1 MDDKQKELL
10 EKEAVLNFLGSTYG
24 ELKKLDG
31 DLISP
36 SSTLAPRS
44 ADAKRNIESFINSEK
59 AALQQQVH
67 VHAPPPPPTTVPQ
80 PREQVQQPVTPVQ
93 QVVKQPQVDDNQL
106 MFSFDVNEKDE
117 LFSLLERVLTRLDKL
132 HRKVDKISDIM
143 KNNNV
148 TSLPIKKTAKKKS
161 VKKEEN

>member
-31 DLISP
+31 DLIAP

-44 ADAKRNIESFINSEK
+44 ADAKRNIESFINTEK
-59 AALQQQVH
+59 AALQQQAP
-67 VHAPPPPPTTVPQ
+67 VHAPPSPPPVVEPI
-80 PREQVQQPVTPVQ
+80 QPVLPV
-93 QVVKQPQVDDNQL
+93 QPQVEVQQIDDNQ
-106 MFSFDVNEKDE
+106 MSFNFDINEKDE
-117 LFSLLERVLTRLDKL
+117 LFSLLEKVLSRLDKL
-132 HRKVDKISDIM
+132 HRKVDEISDSI

>member
-31 DLISP
+31 DLIAP

-44 ADAKRNIESFINSEK
+44 ADAKRNIESFINTEK
-59 AALQQQVH
+59 AALQQQTP
-67 VHAPPPPPTTVPQ
+67 VHAPPPPPPVVEPVQPVLLAQPQ
-80 PREQVQQPVTPVQ
+80 IEVQQI
-93 QVVKQPQVDDNQL
+93 DDNQ
-106 MFSFDVNEKDE
+106 MSFNFDINEKDE
-117 LFSLLERVLTRLDKL
+117 LFSLLEKVLSRLDKL
-132 HRKVDKISDIM
+132 HRKVDEISDSI

-161 VKKEEN
+161 VKKEEK

>member
-31 DLISP
+31 DLIAP

-44 ADAKRNIESFINSEK
+44 ADAKRNIESFINTEK
-59 AALQQQVH
+59 AALQQQTP
-67 VHAPPPPPTTVPQ
+67 VHAPPPPPPVVEPVQPVLLAQPQ
-80 PREQVQQPVTPVQ
+80 IEVQQI
-93 QVVKQPQVDDNQL
+93 DDNQ
-106 MFSFDVNEKDE
+106 MSFNFDINEKDE
-117 LFSLLERVLTRLDKL
+117 LFSLLEKVLSRLDKL
-132 HRKVDKISDIM
+132 HRKVDEISDSI

-148 TSLPIKKTAKKKS
+148 TSLPIKK
-161 VKKEEN
+161 

>member
-31 DLISP
+31 DLIAP

-44 ADAKRNIESFINSEK
+44 ADAKRNIESFINTEK
-59 AALQQQVH
+59 AALQQQ
-67 VHAPPPPPTTVPQ
+67 APPPPSPPSPPPLVQPILPAQPQ
-80 PREQVQQPVTPVQ
+80 VEVQ
-93 QVVKQPQVDDNQL
+93 QVDDNQ
-106 MFSFDVNEKDE
+106 MSFNFDVNEKDE
-117 LFSLLERVLTRLDKL
+117 LFSLLEKVLSRLDKL
-132 HRKVDKISDIM
+132 HKKVDEISDSI

>member
-31 DLISP
+31 DLIAP

-44 ADAKRNIESFINSEK
+44 ADAKRNIESFINNEK
-59 AALQQQVH
+59 AALQQQAPVH
-67 VHAPPPPPTTVPQ
+67 VPPPPPPVVEP
-80 PREQVQQPVTPVQ
+80 VQPVLPV
-93 QVVKQPQVDDNQL
+93 QPQVEVQQIDDNQ
-106 MFSFDVNEKDE
+106 MSFNFDINEKDE
-117 LFSLLERVLTRLDKL
+117 LFSLLEKVLSRLDKL
-132 HRKVDKISDIM
+132 HRKVDEISDSI

>member
-44 ADAKRNIESFINSEK
+44 ADAKRNIESFINTEK
-59 AALQQQVH
+59 AALQQQAP
-67 VHAPPPPPTTVPQ
+67 VHAPPPPPPVVEPI
-80 PREQVQQPVTPVQ
+80 QPVLPV
-93 QVVKQPQVDDNQL
+93 QPQVEVQQIDDNQ
-106 MFSFDVNEKDE
+106 MSFNFDINEKDE
-117 LFSLLERVLTRLDKL
+117 LFSLLEKVLSRLDKL
-132 HRKVDKISDIM
+132 HRKVDEISDSI

>member
-31 DLISP
+31 DLIAP

-44 ADAKRNIESFINSEK
+44 ADAKRNIESFINTEK
-59 AALQQQVH
+59 AALQQQTP
-67 VHAPPPPPTTVPQ
+67 VHAPPPPPPVVEPVQPVLLAQPQ
-80 PREQVQQPVTPVQ
+80 IEVQQI
-93 QVVKQPQVDDNQL
+93 DDNQ
-106 MFSFDVNEKDE
+106 MSINEKDE
-117 LFSLLERVLTRLDKL
+117 LFSLLEKVLSRLDKL
-132 HRKVDKISDIM
+132 HRKVDEISDSI

-161 VKKEEN
+161 VKKEEK

>member
-31 DLISP
+31 DLIAP

-44 ADAKRNIESFINSEK
+44 ADAKRNIESFINTEK
-59 AALQQQVH
+59 AALQQQTP
-67 VHAPPPPPTTVPQ
+67 VHAPPPPPPVVEPVQPVLLAQPQ
-80 PREQVQQPVTPVQ
+80 IEVQQI
-93 QVVKQPQVDDNQL
+93 DDNQ
-106 MFSFDVNEKDE
+106 MSFNFDINEKDE
-117 LFSLLERVLTRLDKL
+117 LFSLLEKVLSRLDKL
-132 HRKVDKISDIM
+132 HRKVDEISDSI

-161 VKKEEN
+161 VKKEEH

>member
-31 DLISP
+31 DLIAP

-44 ADAKRNIESFINSEK
+44 ADAKRNIESFINTEK
-59 AALQQQVH
+59 AALQQQTP
-67 VHAPPPPPTTVPQ
+67 VHAPPPPPPVVEPVQPVLLAQPQ
-80 PREQVQQPVTPVQ
+80 IEVQQI
-93 QVVKQPQVDDNQL
+93 DDNQ
-106 MFSFDVNEKDE
+106 MSFNFDINEKDE
-117 LFSLLERVLTRLDKL
+117 LFSLLEKVLSRLDKL
-132 HRKVDKISDIM
+132 HRKVDEISDSI

-161 VKKEEN
+161 VKEEEK